1 MGYLPELLSA
11 ARGDSPCDLVLK
23 GGRIVN
29 TFTCELLEADVGIRG
44 GFIAGI
50 GEYRGKQKIDVK
62 GKYISPGFIEGHYH
76 IESSLLRP
84 SELSRIVVPRGTT
97 CMVADPHEI
106 ANVAGMN
113 GIEFFL
119 ADSEEIPMDLYL
131 MAPSCVPSTGFD
143 TSGATITSR
152 DVEHLYRHLRVL
164 GLGEVMDYP
173 AVVNARPQVLRKIEI
188 SEGRPVDGHA
198 PRVSGRQLSAYIAAG
213 PGSDHECTVP
223 DEALEKA
230 RLGMTIMIREGKDPD
245 NLARMLAIVNDLN
258 CGQFILVTDDRPAD
272 ELEYKGHLDYL
283 LKRAVEAGMDPAV
296 AVRLV
301 TLNPA
306 RYFGLKRRGAVAP
319 GYIAD
324 LVVLEDLKSF
334 KVERVYKSGKQ
345 VSRHGS
351 LTEPITQST
360 LQRSVLNTF
369 HLKDFTAS
377 DLWVRFD
384 SPKPLARVMELVHGT
399 IITSASIAKVKV
411 DPDDRSFLFDPDL
424 DLAPVFVLER
434 HKATGRIGRGLVR
447 GFGLKR
453 GAIASS
459 FAHDSHNIICI
470 CADPD
475 SAVTAIKALLKS
487 GGGYAVAVGD
497 ELKGHLDLPI
507 CGLIHQ
513 GPYEKLLDSIG
524 DVLKAARETGC
535 DLDNPFFYL
544 SFLSLTVVPEL
555 KITDKG
561 LFDLTVGGFV
571 DLEVGRGVRRSTV
584 IGSA

>member
-1 MGYLPELLSA
+1 MGYLPEFISA

-23 GGRIVN
+23 GGLIIN
-29 TFTCELLEADVGIRG
+29 TFTCELLEADVGIKG

-50 GEYRGKQKIDVK
+50 GEYQGKQEIDVK
-62 GKYISPGFIEGHYH
+62 GKYISPGFIESHYH
-76 IESSLLRP
+76 VESSLLRP

-143 TSGATITSR
+143 SSGATITSR
-152 DVEHLYRHLRVL
+152 DIEHLYRHPRVL
-164 GLGEVMDYP
+164 GLGEVMDYS

-188 SEGRPVDGHA
+188 SKGRPVDGHA
-198 PRVSGRQLSAYIAAG
+198 PRLSGRQLSAYIAAG
-213 PGSDHECTVP
+213 PGSDHECTEP
-223 DEALEKA
+223 AEALEKA
-230 RLGMTIMIREGKDPD
+230 RLGMTIMIREGKDPIK
-245 NLARMLAIVNDLN
+245 LANMLSIVNDLN

-272 ELEYKGHLDYL
+272 ELEHEGHLDYL
-283 LKRAVEAGMDPAV
+283 LMRAVEAGMEPAV

-306 RYFGLKRRGAVAP
+306 RYFGLKRYGAVAP

-324 LVVLEDLKSF
+324 LVVLEDHKSF
-334 KVERVYKSGKQ
+334 RAERVYKSGKQ
-345 VSRHGS
+345 VARQGR
-351 LTEPITQST
+351 LTEQITQST
-360 LQRSVLNTF
+360 LQHSVLNTV
-369 HLKDFTAS
+369 HLKDVTAS
-377 DLWVRFD
+377 DLWIRFG
-384 SPKPLARVMELVHGT
+384 SPKPLARIMGLVHGT
-399 IITSASIAKVKV
+399 ILTSASIEEVRV
-411 DPDDRSFLFDPDL
+411 DPGDRSFLFDPDL
-424 DLAPVFVLER
+424 DLAPVLILER

-453 GAIASS
+453 GAMASS

-475 SAVTAIKALLKS
+475 SAMTAINALLES

-497 ELKGHLDLPI
+497 ELKGHLELPI
-507 CGLIHQ
+507 CGLIHE
-513 GPYEKLLDSIG
+513 GPYEKLLDSLA

-535 DLDNPFFYL
+535 IQDNPFFDL
-544 SFLSLTVVPEL
+544 SFLSLPVVPEL

-561 LFDLTVGGFV
+561 LFDVVKGEFAE
-571 DLEVGRGVRRSTV
+571 LEVGE
-584 IGSA
+584 